1 MVSKTPYDL
10 SAWLT
15 GGLIPLWAARVI
27 RPGEPGYV
35 EYFNADGTAS
45 ASRKGKTTLVTARLV
60 YVFSHAYCLHPTE
73 QALEAAR
80 HGLQFLLNGCRGSD
94 GRFRHSVN
102 PDGTAI
108 DDRSDL
114 YDLAFVLFALSWYY
128 RATGERHVLDIAD
141 SLMGFIET
149 ELSHHAGGFMED
161 SAGSLPRRQ
170 NPHMHLLE
178 ACHALAEVS
187 PDPRWLKRA
196 DNLVQLMRTHFYDS
210 SSGSLGEFFDDDLK
224 SSAGEAGRR
233 REPGHQ
239 FEWVWLL
246 LHHGRLTGDVSMRAI
261 ADNLF
266 SFGSRHGFA
275 GPLPAPAID
284 AVDPNGK
291 PLESTRLLW
300 PQTEYIKALIARS
313 ELLNDGN
320 ADQLLDSHLAL
331 IFDRYLDPNTGFW
344 VNQLDPNNQVI
355 AAEIPVRVLYHLFL
369 AFAEVCR
376 VKNKRTE

>member
-1 MVSKTPYDL
+1 MVSNTPNDL
-10 SAWLT
+10 SSWLT
-15 GGLIPLWAARVI
+15 RGLIPLWAARVI
-27 RPGEPGYV
+27 QPGAPGYV
-35 EYFNADGTAS
+35 EYFNTDGTS
-45 ASRKGKTTLVTARLV
+45 SSRRGKTTLVTARLV

-73 QALEAAR
+73 QALGAAR
-80 HGLQFLLNGCRGSD
+80 HGLDFLLNFCRGGD
-94 GRFRHSVN
+94 GRFRHSVHA
-102 PDGTAI
+102 DGTAI

-114 YDLAFVLFALSWYY
+114 YDLAFVLFALGWYY

-141 SLMGFIET
+141 TLIGFIET
-149 ELSHHAGGFMED
+149 ELSHRAGGFMED
-161 SAGSLPRRQ
+161 SLGSLPRRQ

-196 DNLVQLMRTHFYDS
+196 GQLVQLMRTHFYDAGT
-210 SSGSLGEFFDDDLK
+210 GSLGEFFDDDL
-224 SSAGEAGRR
+224 SPSRGETGRR

-275 GPLPAPAID
+275 EPLPAPAID
-284 AVDPNGK
+284 AVGPNGDR
-291 PLESTRLLW
+291 LESTRLLW

-313 ELLNDGN
+313 ELLNDGS
-320 ADQLLDSHLAL
+320 ADQQLDSHLEL
-331 IFDRYLDPNTGFW
+331 IFERYLDPNTGFW
-344 VNQLDPNNQVI
+344 VNQLDPDNRPI

-376 VKNKRTE
+376 VRGKRSL